1 MSPTPKKGTRLQ
13 EMATP
18 RKKTKGGTYDDL
30 SLEAENQTPLPGRKQ
45 KLRAMLKKPASA
57 SPVKKPAANQK
68 TLKKTW
74 LKMYYKGSG
83 AWAIRKAGGSQL
95 FQIVSKGEK
104 DVTAIIDQS
113 LQKLE
118 DGMDP
123 DQVKEWAKSQ

>member
-1 MSPTPKKGTRLQ
+1 MK
-13 EMATP
+13 EIATP
-18 RKKTKGGTYDDL
+18 RKKTKGCTYDDL
-30 SLEAENQTPLPGRKQ
+30 SLEAENQTPLPERKQ

-57 SPVKKPAANQK
+57 SPVKKPALIQK

-74 LKMYYKGSG
+74 LKMYYKVCR

-95 FQIVSKGEK
+95 FQIVCKGEK

-118 DGMDP
+118 DSMDP
-123 DQVKEWAKSQ
+123 EQVREWAKSQ